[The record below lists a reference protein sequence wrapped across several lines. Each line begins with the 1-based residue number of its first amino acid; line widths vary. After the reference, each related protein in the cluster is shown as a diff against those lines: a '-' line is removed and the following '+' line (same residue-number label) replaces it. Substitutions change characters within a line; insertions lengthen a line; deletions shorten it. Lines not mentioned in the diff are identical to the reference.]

1 MNKNENKTL
10 DCDIVC
16 DLLELYHDDIVR
28 PTTKKAVDS
37 HLENCENCKKEYEKI
52 TAISPSPQELS
63 TRKEFAK
70 LMKKKKTKQIITTVI
85 CCLLACLILVS
96 SYLVLTE
103 VRIKTMDM
111 EVHKVYRYT
120 APDNSEYFF
129 VIYSYTDG
137 CGSSPRIEVRREYP
151 EGEEDYSDSTER
163 VSILYER
170 MIPIFHDRDI
180 DGSYTDCL
188 FLRIDELSTHKQGI
202 ISNLDCDELVVNG
215 KVVWTKEL
223 NSDDEVPGFVEAY
236 YDFEYSGNYN
246 NDEFG
251 NSDSMSIG
259 SGVDEKTSEI
269 HFHADYPD
277 KTIKWNLK
285 GEVIEEKLKETS
297 SAESE

>member
-1 MNKNENKTL
+1 MNNNL
-10 DCDIVC
+10 NCDNVC
-16 DLLELYHDDIVR
+16 DLMELYHDDLVR
-28 PTTKKAVDS
+28 PATRQAVNN
-37 HLENCENCKKEYEKI
+37 HLNECVSCRKEYEKI
-52 TAISPSPQELS
+52 RGALPKIAEAS
-63 TRKEFAK
+63 TGKAFAR
-70 LMKKKKTKQIITTVI
+70 LMKKKKTKQIVTTVI

-188 FLRIDELSTHKQGI
+188 LLRIDELSTHKQGI

-259 SGVDEKTSEI
+259 SSVDEETSER

-277 KTIKWNLK
+277 KTITWNLD
-285 GEVIEEKLKETS
+285 GEIIEEKIKVPT
-297 SAESE
+297 SAESR